1 MLARREYFRA
11 EIEHK
16 LQQAGETSPRE
27 LRALL
32 DEFEG
37 KGWLSEGRAAEALI
51 TAKKGRFGASRIS
64 ALLKEK
70 GASEDILA
78 HCAAVLKGNELERAR
93 VVWRKRF
100 RALPGSVEERAK
112 QSRFLAGR
120 GFSAAVIA
128 RVLKQDNATDDEL
141 SEME

>member
-16 LQQAGETSPRE
+16 LQEAGEASPQE
-27 LRALL
+27 LREVL

-37 KGWLSEGRAAEALI
+37 KGWLSEGRAAEAPI
-51 TAKKGRFGASRIS
+51 TAKKTRFGASRIT

-70 GASEDILA
+70 GASEDTLA
-78 HCAAVLKGNELERAR
+78 RCAAVLKSNELERAR

-100 RALPGSVEERAK
+100 RTLPGSVEERAK

-120 GFSAAVIA
+120 GFSPAVIA
-128 RVLKQDNATDDEL
+128 RILQQDNEIDDEL
-141 SEME
+141 GET

>member
-16 LQQAGETSPRE
+16 LQQTAGASPEE

-37 KGWLSEGRAAEALI
+37 QGWLSEGRAAEALI
-51 TAKKGRFGASRIS
+51 TAKKTRFGASRIA
-64 ALLKEK
+64 ALLKEN
-70 GASEDILA
+70 GAGEDTLA
-78 HCAAVLKGNELERAR
+78 RCSAELQGNELERAR

-100 RALPGSVEERAK
+100 RTLPASVEERAK

-120 GFSAAVIA
+120 GFSGAVIA
-128 RVLKQDNATDDEL
+128 RVLRQDNERNDEL
-141 SEME
+141 GET